1 MDLNTISLLIFGLT
15 VLIIGGNLLL
25 KAAVSISLRFGIPKL
40 LIGMTVVSLATS
52 APELIVS
59 IKSALKGSPDLA
71 ISNVLGSNIAN
82 LGLVLGITI
91 LFSPISISK
100 SVYRKE
106 WPIMM
111 FSAIYFLIVIV
122 DGTISKIEG
131 GILVCFLVMTISALI
146 KLRDKSE
153 VELENSNEDSLFKS
167 LFILFFGGLFLYY
180 GSEWFIDGAI
190 MLANSFGIS
199 ERIIGITVVSVGTSI
214 PELVTSL
221 VAVFNKE
228 KSISLGNLLGSNIFN
243 VFAVLG
249 ITSLVT
255 PLTVLDQSI
264 INYDIYVMLFF
275 AAIILPLIFFPKKLV
290 LGRKEGIIILLFYTV
305 IRISIIDKLTYIQKK
320 NPLIRGFFYIL
331 YKNIK
336 P

>member
-1 MDLNTISLLIFGLT
+1 MDFNTISLLIFGLT
-15 VLIIGGNLLL
+15 VLVIGGNLLL

-52 APELIVS
+52 VPELIVS

-91 LFSPISISK
+91 VFSPINISK
-100 SVYRKE
+100 SVYKKE

-111 FSAIYFLIVIV
+111 FSAVYFLIVV
-122 DGTISKIEG
+122 LDGVISKTEG

-146 KLRDKSE
+146 KLRDKDE
-153 VELENSNEDSLFKS
+153 VELENESEDSFLKS
-167 LFILFFGGLFLYY
+167 LLILFFGGLFLYF

-221 VAVFNKE
+221 VAVLNKE

-249 ITSLVT
+249 ITSIVT
-255 PLTVLDQSI
+255 PLTVIDQNI
-264 INYDIYVMLFF
+264 IDYDIYIMLFF

-305 IRISIIDKLTYIQKK
+305 YIYR
-320 NPLIRGFFYIL
+320 LFF
-331 YKNIK
+331 N
-336 P
+336 

>member
-1 MDLNTISLLIFGLT
+1 MDFNTISLLFFGLI

-25 KAAVSISLRFGIPKL
+25 KSAVSISLKFGIPKL

-82 LGLVLGITI
+82 LGLVLAITI
-91 LFSPISISK
+91 LFSPINISK
-100 SVYRKE
+100 SVYKKE

-111 FSAIYFLIVIV
+111 FSALYFLVVVLDGVI
-122 DGTISKIEG
+122 TKIEG
-131 GILVCFLVMTISALI
+131 AILVCFLIITISALI
-146 KLRDKSE
+146 KFRDKSE
-153 VELENSNEDSLFKS
+153 IELEIENEDSIVKS
-167 LFILFFGGLFLYY
+167 LITLIFGGVFLFY

-190 MLANSFGIS
+190 SLANSFGIS

-249 ITSLVT
+249 LTSLVT
-255 PLTVLDQSI
+255 PLSVVDNNI
-264 INYDIYVMLFF
+264 ISFDIYIMLFF
-275 AAIILPLIFFPKKLV
+275 AALVLPLIFFPKKYV
-290 LGRKEGIIILLFYTV
+290 LGRKEGLIILVFYSLYVVNLF
-305 IRISIIDKLTYIQKK
+305 Q
-320 NPLIRGFFYIL
+320 
-331 YKNIK
+331 
-336 P
+336 

>member
-59 IKSALKGSPDLA
+59 IKSAIKGSPDLA

-91 LFSPISISK
+91 LFSPINISK
-100 SVYRKE
+100 SVYKKE

-111 FSAIYFLIVIV
+111 FSAIYFLIVIL
-122 DGTISKIEG
+122 DGVISKIEG

-153 VELENSNEDSLFKS
+153 VELENSGEDSFLKS
-167 LFILFFGGLFLYY
+167 LIVLFFGGLFLYY

-190 MLANSFGIS
+190 MLADSFGIS

-221 VAVFNKE
+221 VAVLNKE

-255 PLTVLDQSI
+255 PLSVLDKSI

-275 AAIILPLIFFPKKLV
+275 AAMILPLIFFPKKLV
-290 LGRKEGIIILLFYTV
+290 LGRKEGVIILLFYTV
-305 IRISIIDKLTYIQKK
+305 YIYQLF
-320 NPLIRGFFYIL
+320 LI
-331 YKNIK
+331 
-336 P
+336 

>member
-1 MDLNTISLLIFGLT
+1 MDFNTISLLFFGLI

-25 KAAVSISLRFGIPKL
+25 KSAVSISLKFGIPKL

-82 LGLVLGITI
+82 LGLVLAVTI
-91 LFSPISISK
+91 LFSPINISK
-100 SVYRKE
+100 SVYKKE

-111 FSAIYFLIVIV
+111 FSALYFLRVIL
-122 DGTISKIEG
+122 DGVSTKIEG
-131 GILVCFLVMTISALI
+131 AILVCFLIMTISALI
-146 KLRDKSE
+146 KFRDKTE
-153 VELENSNEDSLFKS
+153 IELEIENEDSIVKS
-167 LFILFFGGLFLYY
+167 LITLIFGGVFLFY

-190 MLANSFGIS
+190 SLANSFGIS

-249 ITSLVT
+249 LTSLVT
-255 PLTVLDQSI
+255 PLSVVDNNI
-264 INYDIYVMLFF
+264 ISFDIYIMLFF
-275 AAIILPLIFFPKKLV
+275 AALVLPLIFFPKKYV
-290 LGRKEGIIILLFYTV
+290 LGRKEGLIILVFYSLYVVNLF
-305 IRISIIDKLTYIQKK
+305 Q
-320 NPLIRGFFYIL
+320 
-331 YKNIK
+331 
-336 P
+336 

>member
-153 VELENSNEDSLFKS
+153 VELENSNEDSLFKY

-290 LGRKEGIIILLFYTV
+290 LGRKEGIIILLFYTLYV
-305 IRISIIDKLTYIQKK
+305 YQL
-320 NPLIRGFFYIL
+320 LI
-331 YKNIK
+331 N
-336 P
+336 

>member
-1 MDLNTISLLIFGLT
+1 MDFNTISLLIFGLT
-15 VLIIGGNLLL
+15 VLVIGGNLLL

-91 LFSPISISK
+91 VFSPINISK
-100 SVYRKE
+100 SIYKKE

-111 FSAIYFLIVIV
+111 FSAVYFLIVV
-122 DGTISKIEG
+122 LDGIISKTEG

-146 KLRDKSE
+146 KLRDKDE
-153 VELENSNEDSLFKS
+153 VELESDSEDSFLKS
-167 LFILFFGGLFLYY
+167 LLILFFGGLFLYF

-255 PLTVLDQSI
+255 PLKVIDQNI
-264 INYDIYVMLFF
+264 IDYDIYIMLFF

-290 LGRKEGIIILLFYTV
+290 LGRKEGMIILLLYTIYV
-305 IRISIIDKLTYIQKK
+305 YQL
-320 NPLIRGFFYIL
+320 FF
-331 YKNIK
+331 N
-336 P
+336 

>member
-1 MDLNTISLLIFGLT
+1 MDFNTIFLLIFGLI

-25 KAAVSISLRFGIPKL
+25 KSAVSISMKFGIPRL

-59 IKSALKGSPDLA
+59 IKSAIKGSPDLA

-91 LFSPISISK
+91 MFSPINISK
-100 SVYRKE
+100 SVYKKE

-111 FSAIYFLIVIV
+111 FSALYFLVVIL
-122 DGTISKIEG
+122 DGVITKIEG
-131 GILVCFLVMTISALI
+131 GILVCFLIITIISLI
-146 KLRDKSE
+146 KLRDKNE
-153 VELENSNEDSLFKS
+153 VEDQLENEDSIIKS
-167 LFILFFGGLFLYY
+167 IIILFFGGLFLFY

-190 MLANSFGIS
+190 QLANSFGIS

-255 PLTVLDQSI
+255 PLSVLDQNI
-264 INYDIYVMLFF
+264 IDFDIYVMLFF
-275 AAIILPLIFFPKKLV
+275 AALILPLIFFPKKLV
-290 LGRKEGIIILLFYTV
+290 LGRKEGLIILLFY
-305 IRISIIDKLTYIQKK
+305 S
-320 NPLIRGFFYIL
+320 FYL
-331 YKNIK
+331 YNLFY
-336 P
+336 

>member
-1 MDLNTISLLIFGLT
+1 MDFNTISLLFFGLI

-25 KAAVSISLRFGIPKL
+25 KAAVSISLKFGIPKL

-82 LGLVLGITI
+82 LGLVLAVTI
-91 LFSPISISK
+91 LFSPINISK
-100 SVYRKE
+100 SVYKKE

-111 FSAIYFLIVIV
+111 FSALYFLVV
-122 DGTISKIEG
+122 VLDGIITKTEG
-131 GILVCFLVMTISALI
+131 GILVCFLIMTISALI
-146 KLRDKSE
+146 KFRDKSE
-153 VELENSNEDSLFKS
+153 IELEIENEDSIVKS
-167 LFILFFGGLFLYY
+167 LITLIFGGVFLFY

-190 MLANSFGIS
+190 SLANSFGIS

-249 ITSLVT
+249 LTSLVT
-255 PLTVLDQSI
+255 PLSVVDNNI
-264 INYDIYVMLFF
+264 ISFDIYIMLFF
-275 AAIILPLIFFPKKLV
+275 AAVVLPLIFFPKKYV
-290 LGRKEGIIILLFYTV
+290 LGRKEGLIILVFYSLYVVNLF
-305 IRISIIDKLTYIQKK
+305 Q
-320 NPLIRGFFYIL
+320 
-331 YKNIK
+331 
-336 P
+336 

>member
-1 MDLNTISLLIFGLT
+1 MDFNTISLLFFGLI

-25 KAAVSISLRFGIPKL
+25 KSAVSISLKFGIPKL

-82 LGLVLGITI
+82 LGLVLAVTI
-91 LFSPISISK
+91 LFSPINISK
-100 SVYRKE
+100 SVYKKE

-111 FSAIYFLIVIV
+111 FSALYFLIVIL
-122 DGTISKIEG
+122 DGVITKIEG
-131 GILVCFLVMTISALI
+131 AILVCFLIMTISALI
-146 KLRDKSE
+146 KFRDKSE
-153 VELENSNEDSLFKS
+153 IELEIENEDSIVKS
-167 LFILFFGGLFLYY
+167 LITLIFGGVFLFY

-190 MLANSFGIS
+190 SLANSFGIS

-249 ITSLVT
+249 LTSLVT
-255 PLTVLDQSI
+255 PLSVVDNNI
-264 INYDIYVMLFF
+264 ISFDIYIMLFF
-275 AAIILPLIFFPKKLV
+275 AALVLPLIFFPKKYV
-290 LGRKEGIIILLFYTV
+290 LGRKEGLIILVFYSLYVVNLF
-305 IRISIIDKLTYIQKK
+305 Q
-320 NPLIRGFFYIL
+320 
-331 YKNIK
+331 
-336 P
+336 

>member
-1 MDLNTISLLIFGLT
+1 MDFNTIFLLIFGLI

-25 KAAVSISLRFGIPKL
+25 KSAVSISMKFGIPRL

-59 IKSALKGSPDLA
+59 IKSAIKGSPDLA

-91 LFSPISISK
+91 LFSPINISK
-100 SVYRKE
+100 SVYKKE

-111 FSAIYFLIVIV
+111 FSALYFLIVIL
-122 DGTISKIEG
+122 DGVITKIEG
-131 GILVCFLVMTISALI
+131 GILVCFLIITIISLI
-146 KLRDKSE
+146 KLRDKNQ
-153 VELENSNEDSLFKS
+153 VEDQLEKEDSIIKS
-167 LFILFFGGLFLYY
+167 IIILFFGGLFLFY

-190 MLANSFGIS
+190 QLANSFGIS

-255 PLTVLDQSI
+255 PLSVLDQNI
-264 INYDIYVMLFF
+264 IDFDIYVMLFF
-275 AAIILPLIFFPKKLV
+275 AALILPLIFFPKKLV
-290 LGRKEGIIILLFYTV
+290 LGRKEGLIILLFY
-305 IRISIIDKLTYIQKK
+305 S
-320 NPLIRGFFYIL
+320 FYL
-331 YKNIK
+331 YNLFY
-336 P
+336 

>member
-1 MDLNTISLLIFGLT
+1 MDFNTISLLIFGLT
-15 VLIIGGNLLL
+15 ILIIGGNLLL
-25 KAAVSISLRFGIPKL
+25 KAAVSISMKFGIPKL

-59 IKSALKGSPDLA
+59 IKSAIKGSPDLA
-71 ISNVLGSNIAN
+71 ISNVLCSNIAN

-91 LFSPISISK
+91 MFSPINISK
-100 SVYRKE
+100 SIYKKE

-111 FSAIYFLIVIV
+111 FSAIYFLIVV
-122 DGTISKIEG
+122 LDGIITKIEG
-131 GILVCFLVMTISALI
+131 GILVCFLIMTIASLI
-146 KLRDKSE
+146 KFRDKNE
-153 VELENSNEDSLFKS
+153 EHIELEDEDSVLKS
-167 LFILFFGGLFLYY
+167 LIILIFGGVFLFY
-180 GSEWFIDGAI
+180 GSEWFIDGVI
-190 MLANSFGIS
+190 LLANSFGIS

-255 PLTVLDQSI
+255 PLSVLDQNI
-264 INYDIYVMLFF
+264 IDFDIYIMLFF

-290 LGRKEGIIILLFYTV
+290 LGRKEGIIILIFYSIYVYQLFY
-305 IRISIIDKLTYIQKK
+305 
-320 NPLIRGFFYIL
+320 
-331 YKNIK
+331 
-336 P
+336 

>member
-1 MDLNTISLLIFGLT
+1 MDFNTIFLLIFGLI

-25 KAAVSISLRFGIPKL
+25 KSAVSISMKFGIPRL

-59 IKSALKGSPDLA
+59 IKSAIKGSPDLA

-91 LFSPISISK
+91 LFSPINISK
-100 SVYRKE
+100 SVYKKE

-111 FSAIYFLIVIV
+111 FSALYFLIVIL
-122 DGTISKIEG
+122 DGVITKIEG
-131 GILVCFLVMTISALI
+131 GILVCFLIITIISLI
-146 KLRDKSE
+146 KLRDKNE
-153 VELENSNEDSLFKS
+153 VEDELENEDSIIKS
-167 LFILFFGGLFLYY
+167 IIILFFGGLFLFY

-190 MLANSFGIS
+190 QLANSFGIS

-255 PLTVLDQSI
+255 PLSVLDQNI
-264 INYDIYVMLFF
+264 IDFDIYVMLFF
-275 AAIILPLIFFPKKLV
+275 AALILPLIFFPKKLV
-290 LGRKEGIIILLFYTV
+290 LGRKEGLIILLFY
-305 IRISIIDKLTYIQKK
+305 S
-320 NPLIRGFFYIL
+320 FYL
-331 YKNIK
+331 YNLFY
-336 P
+336 

>member
-1 MDLNTISLLIFGLT
+1 MDFNTIFLLIFGLI

-25 KAAVSISLRFGIPKL
+25 KSAVSISMKFGIPRL

-59 IKSALKGSPDLA
+59 IKSAIKGSPDLA

-91 LFSPISISK
+91 LFSPINISK
-100 SVYRKE
+100 SVYKKE

-111 FSAIYFLIVIV
+111 FSALYFLIVIL
-122 DGTISKIEG
+122 DGLITKIEG
-131 GILVCFLVMTISALI
+131 GILVCFLIITIISLI
-146 KLRDKSE
+146 KLRDKNE
-153 VELENSNEDSLFKS
+153 VEDQLENEDSIMKS
-167 LFILFFGGLFLYY
+167 IIILFFGGLFLFY

-190 MLANSFGIS
+190 QLANSFGIS

-255 PLTVLDQSI
+255 PLSLLDKNI
-264 INYDIYVMLFF
+264 IDFDIYVMLFF
-275 AAIILPLIFFPKKLV
+275 AALILPLIFFPKKLV
-290 LGRKEGIIILLFYTV
+290 LGRKEGLIILLFY
-305 IRISIIDKLTYIQKK
+305 S
-320 NPLIRGFFYIL
+320 FYL
-331 YKNIK
+331 YNLFY
-336 P
+336 

>member
-1 MDLNTISLLIFGLT
+1 M
-15 VLIIGGNLLL
+15 
-25 KAAVSISLRFGIPKL
+25 
-40 LIGMTVVSLATS
+40 
-52 APELIVS
+52 
-59 IKSALKGSPDLA
+59 
-71 ISNVLGSNIAN
+71 
-82 LGLVLGITI
+82 
-91 LFSPISISK
+91 FSPINISK
-100 SVYRKE
+100 SIYKKE

-111 FSAIYFLIVIV
+111 FSAIYFLIIIL

-146 KLRDKSE
+146 NFRDKNE
-153 VELENSNEDSLFKS
+153 IELETENEDSFLKS
-167 LFILFFGGLFLYY
+167 IIILIFGGLFLYY

-190 MLANSFGIS
+190 KLANSFGIS
-199 ERIIGITVVSVGTSI
+199 ERIIGITIVSVGTSI

-255 PLTVLDQSI
+255 PLSVLDQNI
-264 INYDIYVMLFF
+264 IDFDIYVMLFF

-290 LGRKEGIIILLFYTV
+290 LGRKEGVYYFIILFYLCLSTFFLITLKKSPLKWRAFLVIDLIII
-305 IRISIIDKLTYIQKK
+305 
-320 NPLIRGFFYIL
+320 
-331 YKNIK
+331 
-336 P
+336 

>member
-59 IKSALKGSPDLA
+59 IKSAIKGSPDLA

-91 LFSPISISK
+91 LFSPINISK
-100 SVYRKE
+100 SVYKKE

-111 FSAIYFLIVIV
+111 FSAIYFLIVIL
-122 DGTISKIEG
+122 DGVISKIEG
-131 GILVCFLVMTISALI
+131 GILVCFLVITISALI

-153 VELENSNEDSLFKS
+153 VDLENSVEDSFLKS
-167 LFILFFGGLFLYY
+167 LIVLFFGGLFLYY

-190 MLANSFGIS
+190 MLADSFGIS

-221 VAVFNKE
+221 VAVLNKE

-255 PLTVLDQSI
+255 PLSVLDKSI

-275 AAIILPLIFFPKKLV
+275 AAMILPLIFFPKKLV
-290 LGRKEGIIILLFYTV
+290 LGRKEGLIILLFYTV
-305 IRISIIDKLTYIQKK
+305 YIYQLF
-320 NPLIRGFFYIL
+320 LI
-331 YKNIK
+331 
-336 P
+336 

>member
-1 MDLNTISLLIFGLT
+1 MDFNTIFLLIFGLI

-25 KAAVSISLRFGIPKL
+25 KSAVSISMKFGIPRL

-59 IKSALKGSPDLA
+59 IKSAIKGSPDLA

-91 LFSPISISK
+91 LFSPINISK
-100 SVYRKE
+100 SVYKKE

-111 FSAIYFLIVIV
+111 FSALYFLIVIL
-122 DGTISKIEG
+122 DGVITKIEG
-131 GILVCFLVMTISALI
+131 GILVCFLIITIISLI
-146 KLRDKSE
+146 KLRDKNE
-153 VELENSNEDSLFKS
+153 EEDQLENEDSIIKS
-167 LFILFFGGLFLYY
+167 IIILFFGGLFLFY

-190 MLANSFGIS
+190 QLANSFGIS

-255 PLTVLDQSI
+255 PLSVLDQNI
-264 INYDIYVMLFF
+264 IDFDIYVMLFF
-275 AAIILPLIFFPKKLV
+275 AALILPLIFFPKKLV
-290 LGRKEGIIILLFYTV
+290 LGRKEGLIILLFY
-305 IRISIIDKLTYIQKK
+305 S
-320 NPLIRGFFYIL
+320 FYL
-331 YKNIK
+331 YNLFY
-336 P
+336 

>member
-1 MDLNTISLLIFGLT
+1 MDFNTIFLLIFGLI

-25 KAAVSISLRFGIPKL
+25 KSAVSISMKFGIPRL

-59 IKSALKGSPDLA
+59 IKSAIKGSPDLA

-91 LFSPISISK
+91 LFSPINISK
-100 SVYRKE
+100 SVYKKE

-111 FSAIYFLIVIV
+111 FSALYFLIVII
-122 DGTISKIEG
+122 DGVITKIEG
-131 GILVCFLVMTISALI
+131 GILVCFLIITIISLI
-146 KLRDKSE
+146 KLRDKNK
-153 VELENSNEDSLFKS
+153 VEDQLENEDSIIKS
-167 LFILFFGGLFLYY
+167 IIILFFGGLFLFY

-190 MLANSFGIS
+190 QLANSFGIS

-255 PLTVLDQSI
+255 PLSVLDQNI
-264 INYDIYVMLFF
+264 IDFDIYVMLFF
-275 AAIILPLIFFPKKLV
+275 AALILPLIFFPKKLV
-290 LGRKEGIIILLFYTV
+290 LGRKEGLIILLFY
-305 IRISIIDKLTYIQKK
+305 S
-320 NPLIRGFFYIL
+320 FYL
-331 YKNIK
+331 YNLFY
-336 P
+336 

>member
-1 MDLNTISLLIFGLT
+1 MDLNTISLLDFGLI

-91 LFSPISISK
+91 VFSPINISK
-100 SVYRKE
+100 SVYKKE

-111 FSAIYFLIVIV
+111 FSAIYFLIVV
-122 DGTISKIEG
+122 LDGVISKTEG

-146 KLRDKSE
+146 KLRDKDE
-153 VELENSNEDSLFKS
+153 IELDNDSEDSFLKS
-167 LFILFFGGLFLYY
+167 LLILFFGGLFLYF

-199 ERIIGITVVSVGTSI
+199 ERIIGITVVSIGTSI

-221 VAVFNKE
+221 VAVLNKE

-255 PLTVLDQSI
+255 PLTVLDQNI
-264 INYDIYVMLFF
+264 IDYDIYIMLFF
-275 AAIILPLIFFPKKLV
+275 ASIILPLIFFPKKLV
-290 LGRKEGIIILLFYTV
+290 LGRKEGVIILLFYTV
-305 IRISIIDKLTYIQKK
+305 YIYQ
-320 NPLIRGFFYIL
+320 LFF
-331 YKNIK
+331 N
-336 P
+336 

>member
-1 MDLNTISLLIFGLT
+1 MYNSCAIFTKNKYMDLNTISLLIFGLT

-243 VFAVLG
+243 VFAFLG

-290 LGRKEGIIILLFYTV
+290 LGRKEGIIILLFYTLYV
-305 IRISIIDKLTYIQKK
+305 YQL
-320 NPLIRGFFYIL
+320 LI
-331 YKNIK
+331 N
-336 P
+336 

>member
-1 MDLNTISLLIFGLT
+1 
-15 VLIIGGNLLL
+15 LIIGGNLLL
-25 KAAVSISLRFGIPKL
+25 KSAVSISMKFGIPRL

-59 IKSALKGSPDLA
+59 IKSAIKGSPDLA

-91 LFSPISISK
+91 LFSPINISK
-100 SVYRKE
+100 SVYKKE

-111 FSAIYFLIVIV
+111 FSALYFLIVIL
-122 DGTISKIEG
+122 DGVITKIEG
-131 GILVCFLVMTISALI
+131 GILVCFLIITIISLI

-153 VELENSNEDSLFKS
+153 VEDELENEDSIIKS
-167 LFILFFGGLFLYY
+167 IIILFFGGVFLFY

-190 MLANSFGIS
+190 QLANSFGIS

-228 KSISLGNLLGSNIFN
+228 KSISLGNFLGSNIFN

-255 PLTVLDQSI
+255 PLSVLDQNI
-264 INYDIYVMLFF
+264 IDFDIYVMLFF
-275 AAIILPLIFFPKKLV
+275 AALILPLIFFPKKLI
-290 LGRKEGIIILLFYTV
+290 LGRKEGLIILLFY
-305 IRISIIDKLTYIQKK
+305 S
-320 NPLIRGFFYIL
+320 FYL
-331 YKNIK
+331 YNLFY
-336 P
+336 

>member
-59 IKSALKGSPDLA
+59 IKSAIKGSPDLA

-91 LFSPISISK
+91 LFSPIKISK
-100 SVYRKE
+100 SVYKKE

-111 FSAIYFLIVIV
+111 FSAIYFLIVIL
-122 DGTISKIEG
+122 DGVISKIEG

-153 VELENSNEDSLFKS
+153 VDLENSVEDSFLKS
-167 LFILFFGGLFLYY
+167 LIVLFFGGLFLYY

-190 MLANSFGIS
+190 MLADSFGIS

-221 VAVFNKE
+221 VAVLNKE

-255 PLTVLDQSI
+255 PLSVLDKSI

-275 AAIILPLIFFPKKLV
+275 AAMILPLIFFPKKLV
-290 LGRKEGIIILLFYTV
+290 LGRKEGLIILLFYTV
-305 IRISIIDKLTYIQKK
+305 YIYQLF
-320 NPLIRGFFYIL
+320 LI
-331 YKNIK
+331 
-336 P
+336 

>member
-1 MDLNTISLLIFGLT
+1 MDFNTISLLFFGLI

-25 KAAVSISLRFGIPKL
+25 KSAVSISLKFGIPKL

-82 LGLVLGITI
+82 LGLVLAVTI
-91 LFSPISISK
+91 LFSPINISK
-100 SVYRKE
+100 SVYKKE

-111 FSAIYFLIVIV
+111 FSALYFLVV
-122 DGTISKIEG
+122 VLDGIITKTEG
-131 GILVCFLVMTISALI
+131 GILVCFLIMTISALI
-146 KLRDKSE
+146 KFRDKSE
-153 VELENSNEDSLFKS
+153 IELEIENEDSIVKS
-167 LFILFFGGLFLYY
+167 LITLIFGGVFLFY

-190 MLANSFGIS
+190 SLANSFGIS

-249 ITSLVT
+249 LTSLVT
-255 PLTVLDQSI
+255 PLSVVDNNI
-264 INYDIYVMLFF
+264 INFDIYIMLFF
-275 AAIILPLIFFPKKLV
+275 AALVLPLIFFPKKYV
-290 LGRKEGIIILLFYTV
+290 LGRKEGLIILVFYSLYVVNLF
-305 IRISIIDKLTYIQKK
+305 Q
-320 NPLIRGFFYIL
+320 
-331 YKNIK
+331 
-336 P
+336 

>member
-25 KAAVSISLRFGIPKL
+25 KAVVSISLRFGIPKL

-290 LGRKEGIIILLFYTV
+290 LGRKEGIIILLFYTLYV
-305 IRISIIDKLTYIQKK
+305 YQL
-320 NPLIRGFFYIL
+320 LI
-331 YKNIK
+331 N
-336 P
+336 

>member
-1 MDLNTISLLIFGLT
+1 MDFNTIFLLIFGLI

-25 KAAVSISLRFGIPKL
+25 KSAVSISMKFGIPRL

-59 IKSALKGSPDLA
+59 IKSAIKGSPDLA

-91 LFSPISISK
+91 LFSPINISK
-100 SVYRKE
+100 SVYKKE

-111 FSAIYFLIVIV
+111 FSALYFLIVIL
-122 DGTISKIEG
+122 DGVITKIEG
-131 GILVCFLVMTISALI
+131 GILVCFLIITIISLI
-146 KLRDKSE
+146 KLRDKNE
-153 VELENSNEDSLFKS
+153 VEDQLENEDSIIKS
-167 LFILFFGGLFLYY
+167 IIILFFGGLFLFY

-190 MLANSFGIS
+190 QLANSFGIS

-255 PLTVLDQSI
+255 PLSVLDQNI
-264 INYDIYVMLFF
+264 IDFDIYVMLFF
-275 AAIILPLIFFPKKLV
+275 AALILPLIFFPKKLF
-290 LGRKEGIIILLFYTV
+290 LGRKEGLIILLFY
-305 IRISIIDKLTYIQKK
+305 S
-320 NPLIRGFFYIL
+320 FYL
-331 YKNIK
+331 YNLFY
-336 P
+336 

>member
-1 MDLNTISLLIFGLT
+1 MDFNTISLLIFGLT
-15 VLIIGGNLLL
+15 VLVIGGNLLL

-91 LFSPISISK
+91 VFSPINISK
-100 SVYRKE
+100 SIYKKE

-111 FSAIYFLIVIV
+111 FSAVYFLIVV
-122 DGTISKIEG
+122 LDGIISKIEG

-146 KLRDKSE
+146 KLRDKDE
-153 VELENSNEDSLFKS
+153 VELENESEDSFLKS
-167 LFILFFGGLFLYY
+167 LLILFFGGLFLYF

-221 VAVFNKE
+221 VAVLNKE

-249 ITSLVT
+249 ITSIVT
-255 PLTVLDQSI
+255 PLTVIDQNI
-264 INYDIYVMLFF
+264 IDYDIYIMLFF

-305 IRISIIDKLTYIQKK
+305 YIYQ
-320 NPLIRGFFYIL
+320 LFFS
-331 YKNIK
+331 
-336 P
+336 

>member
-1 MDLNTISLLIFGLT
+1 MDFNTIFLLIFGLI

-25 KAAVSISLRFGIPKL
+25 KSAVSISMKFGIPRL

-59 IKSALKGSPDLA
+59 IKSAIKGSPDLA

-91 LFSPISISK
+91 LFSPINISK
-100 SVYRKE
+100 SVYKKE
-106 WPIMM
+106 WPIMI
-111 FSAIYFLIVIV
+111 FSALYFLIVII
-122 DGTISKIEG
+122 DGVITKIEG
-131 GILVCFLVMTISALI
+131 GILVCFLIITIISLI
-146 KLRDKSE
+146 KLRDKNE
-153 VELENSNEDSLFKS
+153 VEDQLENEDSIIKS
-167 LFILFFGGLFLYY
+167 IIILFFGGLFLFY

-190 MLANSFGIS
+190 QLANSFGIS

-255 PLTVLDQSI
+255 PLSVLDQNI
-264 INYDIYVMLFF
+264 IDFDIYVMLFF
-275 AAIILPLIFFPKKLV
+275 AALILPLIFFPKKLV
-290 LGRKEGIIILLFYTV
+290 LGRKEGLIILLFY
-305 IRISIIDKLTYIQKK
+305 S
-320 NPLIRGFFYIL
+320 FYL
-331 YKNIK
+331 YNLFY
-336 P
+336 

>member
-1 MDLNTISLLIFGLT
+1 MDFNTIFLLIFGLI

-25 KAAVSISLRFGIPKL
+25 KSAVSISMKFGIPRL

-59 IKSALKGSPDLA
+59 IKSAIKGSPDLA

-91 LFSPISISK
+91 LFSPINISK
-100 SVYRKE
+100 SVHKKE

-111 FSAIYFLIVIV
+111 FSALYFLIVIL
-122 DGTISKIEG
+122 DGVITKIEG
-131 GILVCFLVMTISALI
+131 GILVCFLIITIISLI
-146 KLRDKSE
+146 KLRDKNE
-153 VELENSNEDSLFKS
+153 VEDQLENEDSIIKS
-167 LFILFFGGLFLYY
+167 IIILFFGGLFLFY

-190 MLANSFGIS
+190 QLANSFGIS

-255 PLTVLDQSI
+255 PLSVLDQNI
-264 INYDIYVMLFF
+264 IDFDIYVMLFF
-275 AAIILPLIFFPKKLV
+275 AALILPLIFFPKKLV
-290 LGRKEGIIILLFYTV
+290 LGRKEGLIILLFY
-305 IRISIIDKLTYIQKK
+305 S
-320 NPLIRGFFYIL
+320 FYL
-331 YKNIK
+331 YNLFY
-336 P
+336 

>member
-1 MDLNTISLLIFGLT
+1 MDFNTISLLFFGLI

-25 KAAVSISLRFGIPKL
+25 KSAVSISLKFGIPKL

-82 LGLVLGITI
+82 LGLVLAVTI

-100 SVYRKE
+100 SVYKKE

-111 FSAIYFLIVIV
+111 FSALYFLVV
-122 DGTISKIEG
+122 VLDGIITKTEG
-131 GILVCFLVMTISALI
+131 GILVCFLIMTISALI
-146 KLRDKSE
+146 KFRDKSE
-153 VELENSNEDSLFKS
+153 IELEIQNEDSIVKS
-167 LFILFFGGLFLYY
+167 LITLIFGGVFLFY

-190 MLANSFGIS
+190 SLANSFGIS

-249 ITSLVT
+249 LTSLVT
-255 PLTVLDQSI
+255 PLFVVDNNI
-264 INYDIYVMLFF
+264 ISFDIYIMLFF
-275 AAIILPLIFFPKKLV
+275 AALVLPLIFFPKKYV
-290 LGRKEGIIILLFYTV
+290 LGRKEGLIILVFYSLYVVNLF
-305 IRISIIDKLTYIQKK
+305 Q
-320 NPLIRGFFYIL
+320 
-331 YKNIK
+331 
-336 P
+336 